1 MSKNIELIK
10 IFKEVFNLDNT
21 TEDFYQLSQKNLDEW
36 DSLNHLNLI
45 IKLEEM
51 FKIDISP
58 EEMAELVSF
67 EKILIYLDRDNS
79 K

>member
-36 DSLNHLNLI
+36 DSLNHLNL
-45 IKLEEM
+45 LT
-51 FKIDISP
+51 FLD
-58 EEMAELVSF
+58 F
-67 EKILIYLDRDNS
+67 E
-79 K
+79 